1 MKIIDSVLLWYAYIR
16 FEILQSPVPVLIL
29 SLKFEHLTLP
39 YAFIFLLLFT
49 LYPLI
54 NCIQFCSG
62 LFGHNNFII
71 SNFSCFYIFFQ
82 NSSLYILENFKRIN
96 YLFTFFSLFTIFII
110 LLYFYY
116 LFIVH
121 YQSSLKFFY
130 FCKQFF
136 C

>member
-1 MKIIDSVLLWYAYIR
+1 MKIIDSVLLWYTYIR

-54 NCIQFCSG
+54 HYIQFCSG
-62 LFGHNNFII
+62 LSGHDNFII
-71 SNFSCFYIFFQ
+71 SNFSCFYFFQ
-82 NSSLYILENFKRIN
+82 NFSLYILENFKRIN
-96 YLFTFFSLFTIFII
+96 YLFTFISLFTIFII